1 MIGSRIVWS
10 RQRRVQVEIER
21 YEKKSDTAFAAGI
34 MFARMFA
41 SKIKEKINT
50 IVLSIIL
57 SCFNKKNHSHPF

>member
-10 RQRRVQVEIER
+10 RQRRVQVKIER

-41 SKIKEKINT
+41 SKIRKIQ
-50 IVLSIIL
+50 
-57 SCFNKKNHSHPF
+57 